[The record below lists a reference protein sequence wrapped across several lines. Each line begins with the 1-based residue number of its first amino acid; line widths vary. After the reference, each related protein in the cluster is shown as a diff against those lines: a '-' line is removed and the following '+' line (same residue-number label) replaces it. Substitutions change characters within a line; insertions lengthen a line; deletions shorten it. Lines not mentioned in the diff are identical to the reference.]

1 MTVKSRLLELL
12 EQHKGETLS
21 GELLAGELSC
31 TRAAIWK
38 AVQSLREMG
47 YHIEAGPNRGYVL
60 AQDTDRLS
68 AEGIRLYL
76 DNPQTNIEIFEE
88 VDSTN
93 QTAKEI
99 AVAGKAGH
107 GALVLARG
115 QQAGR
120 GRRGRS
126 FFSPKDAGLYLS
138 VIIKPESTLTA
149 SLLLTSAA
157 AVAVCR
163 AVQQVYGLELSIK
176 WVNDLYYQEKK
187 VCGILTEAVTD
198 FESGNIEFA
207 VIGIGLNLFQGQEPL
222 PLELREKA
230 GVLFPE
236 YREGENLQ
244 RNRLAA
250 EIVNQILTEVSDLK
264 LSPEYVKRNI
274 IPGKFV
280 TILDGNSS
288 RRVFAERICEDGR
301 LLVREADG
309 RHRRLAY
316 GEITDFKE

>member
-21 GELLAGELSC
+21 GELLAEELSC

-38 AVQSLREMG
+38 AVKSLREMG
-47 YHIEAGPNRGYVL
+47 YHIEAGPNRGYML
-60 AQDTDRLS
+60 AQDTDLLS
-68 AEGIRLYL
+68 AEGLRLYL
-76 DNPQTNIEIFEE
+76 GNPQAKIEIFEE
-88 VDSTN
+88 IDSTN

-99 AVAGKAGH
+99 AVAGKAGY
-107 GALVLARG
+107 GSLVLARS
-115 QQAGR
+115 QKAGR

-149 SLLLTSAA
+149 SLLLTCAA

-163 AVQQVYGLELSIK
+163 AVQQVYGVELAIK
-176 WVNDLYYQEKK
+176 WVNDLYYQDKK

-198 FESGNIEFA
+198 FESGNIDLA
-207 VIGIGLNLFQGQEPL
+207 VIGIGLNLFQGKEEIP
-222 PLELREKA
+222 PELREKA

-236 YREGENLQ
+236 YKAGENLQ

-250 EIVNQILTEVSDLK
+250 EIVNQILRETADLK

-288 RRVFAERICEDGR
+288 RRVFAEGICEDGR
-301 LLVREADG
+301 LLVREEDG
-309 RHRRLAY
+309 QHRRLAY

>member
-21 GELLAGELSC
+21 GEILAGELSC

-38 AVQSLREMG
+38 AVKSLREMG
-47 YHIEAGPNRGYVL
+47 YRIEAGPNRGYML
-60 AQDTDRLS
+60 ARDTDVLS
-68 AEGIRLYL
+68 AEGLRLYL
-76 DNPQTNIEIFEE
+76 EDSQTEIEIFEE
-88 VDSTN
+88 VASTN
-93 QTAKEI
+93 QTAKEL

-107 GALVLARG
+107 GSLVLARS

-138 VIIKPESTLTA
+138 VIIKPESTLTE
-149 SLLLTSAA
+149 SLLLTCAA

-163 AVQQVYGLELSIK
+163 AVKQVYGLELSIK
-176 WVNDLYYQEKK
+176 WVNDLYYQGKK

-198 FESGNIEFA
+198 FESGSIEFA
-207 VIGIGLNLFQGQEPL
+207 VIGIGLNLFQGKEPL

-236 YREGENLQ
+236 YEEGENLQ

-250 EIVNQILTEVSDLK
+250 EIVNQLLAEAADLK
-264 LSPEYVKRNI
+264 LSPEYIKRNI

-280 TILDGNSS
+280 TVLDGNSS
-288 RRVFAERICEDGR
+288 RRVFAEGICEDGK
-301 LLVREADG
+301 LLVREKDG
-309 RHRRLAY
+309 KHSRLTY
-316 GEITDFKE
+316 GEITEFKE